1 MKTLFKNGKV
11 VDVISKTVAAADIL
25 VEDDMIAAVGTNLE
39 TPKNIKTV
47 DLKGMTVLP
56 GLFNCHV
63 HMCSA
68 AGTGA
73 RETLSDASLT
83 VRALKNLKTLVDA
96 DTVIGNPITTP
107 DGTMIIPVSKV
118 SFGFATGGS
127 DLASKSPK
135 DVFGGGSGGGVTIQP
150 LCFLVVKNGDV
161 KILHINSNN
170 STGSQ
175 ALNMIPDVI
184 DKISGIVK
192 KDKPAE
198 APTETI

>member
-1 MKTLFKNGKV
+1 MSEH
-11 VDVISKTVAAADIL
+11 IS
-25 VEDDMIAAVGTNLE
+25 
-39 TPKNIKTV
+39 
-47 DLKGMTVLP
+47 
-56 GLFNCHV
+56 GLTDNS
-63 HMCSA
+63 M
-68 AGTGA
+68 
-73 RETLSDASLT
+73 
-83 VRALKNLKTLVDA
+83 KNLKTLVDA

-198 APTETI
+198 APTEII

>member
-1 MKTLFKNGKV
+1 MSEH
-11 VDVISKTVAAADIL
+11 IS
-25 VEDDMIAAVGTNLE
+25 
-39 TPKNIKTV
+39 
-47 DLKGMTVLP
+47 
-56 GLFNCHV
+56 GLTDNS
-63 HMCSA
+63 M
-68 AGTGA
+68 
-73 RETLSDASLT
+73 
-83 VRALKNLKTLVDA
+83 KNLKTLVDA

-127 DLASKSPK
+127 DLAAKSPK

>member
-1 MKTLFKNGKV
+1 MSEH
-11 VDVISKTVAAADIL
+11 IS
-25 VEDDMIAAVGTNLE
+25 
-39 TPKNIKTV
+39 
-47 DLKGMTVLP
+47 
-56 GLFNCHV
+56 GLTDNS
-63 HMCSA
+63 M
-68 AGTGA
+68 
-73 RETLSDASLT
+73 
-83 VRALKNLKTLVDA
+83 KNLKTLVDA

-175 ALNMIPDVI
+175 IVNMVPDVI

-198 APTETI
+198 ESVPNL

>member
-1 MKTLFKNGKV
+1 MSEH
-11 VDVISKTVAAADIL
+11 IS
-25 VEDDMIAAVGTNLE
+25 
-39 TPKNIKTV
+39 
-47 DLKGMTVLP
+47 
-56 GLFNCHV
+56 GLTDNS
-63 HMCSA
+63 M
-68 AGTGA
+68 
-73 RETLSDASLT
+73 
-83 VRALKNLKTLVDA
+83 KNLKTLVDA

-175 ALNMIPDVI
+175 IVNMVPEVI

-198 APTETI
+198 DAASMTEPII

>member
-1 MKTLFKNGKV
+1 MSEH
-11 VDVISKTVAAADIL
+11 IS
-25 VEDDMIAAVGTNLE
+25 
-39 TPKNIKTV
+39 
-47 DLKGMTVLP
+47 
-56 GLFNCHV
+56 GLTDNS
-63 HMCSA
+63 M
-68 AGTGA
+68 
-73 RETLSDASLT
+73 
-83 VRALKNLKTLVDA
+83 KNLKTLVDA

-150 LCFLVVKNGDV
+150 LCFLVVKNGEV

>member
-1 MKTLFKNGKV
+1 MSEH
-11 VDVISKTVAAADIL
+11 IS
-25 VEDDMIAAVGTNLE
+25 
-39 TPKNIKTV
+39 
-47 DLKGMTVLP
+47 
-56 GLFNCHV
+56 GLTDNS
-63 HMCSA
+63 M
-68 AGTGA
+68 
-73 RETLSDASLT
+73 
-83 VRALKNLKTLVDA
+83 KNLKTLVDA

>member
-1 MKTLFKNGKV
+1 MSEH
-11 VDVISKTVAAADIL
+11 IS
-25 VEDDMIAAVGTNLE
+25 
-39 TPKNIKTV
+39 
-47 DLKGMTVLP
+47 
-56 GLFNCHV
+56 GLTDNS
-63 HMCSA
+63 M
-68 AGTGA
+68 
-73 RETLSDASLT
+73 
-83 VRALKNLKTLVDA
+83 KNLKTLVDA

-184 DKISGIVK
+184 DKISGIVE

>member
-1 MKTLFKNGKV
+1 MSEH
-11 VDVISKTVAAADIL
+11 IS
-25 VEDDMIAAVGTNLE
+25 
-39 TPKNIKTV
+39 
-47 DLKGMTVLP
+47 
-56 GLFNCHV
+56 GLTDNS
-63 HMCSA
+63 M
-68 AGTGA
+68 
-73 RETLSDASLT
+73 
-83 VRALKNLKTLVDA
+83 KNLKTLVDA

-192 KDKPAE
+192 KDKSAE
-198 APTETI
+198 TPTETI

>member
-1 MKTLFKNGKV
+1 MSEH
-11 VDVISKTVAAADIL
+11 IS
-25 VEDDMIAAVGTNLE
+25 
-39 TPKNIKTV
+39 
-47 DLKGMTVLP
+47 
-56 GLFNCHV
+56 GLTDNS
-63 HMCSA
+63 M
-68 AGTGA
+68 
-73 RETLSDASLT
+73 
-83 VRALKNLKTLVDA
+83 KNLKTLVDA

-175 ALNMIPDVI
+175 IVNMVPGVI

-198 APTETI
+198 ESGATL

>member
-1 MKTLFKNGKV
+1 MSEH
-11 VDVISKTVAAADIL
+11 IS
-25 VEDDMIAAVGTNLE
+25 
-39 TPKNIKTV
+39 
-47 DLKGMTVLP
+47 
-56 GLFNCHV
+56 GLTDNS
-63 HMCSA
+63 M
-68 AGTGA
+68 
-73 RETLSDASLT
+73 
-83 VRALKNLKTLVDA
+83 KNLKTLVDA

-175 ALNMIPDVI
+175 LVNMVPEVI

-198 APTETI
+198 DAASMTEPII

>member
-1 MKTLFKNGKV
+1 MSEH
-11 VDVISKTVAAADIL
+11 IS
-25 VEDDMIAAVGTNLE
+25 
-39 TPKNIKTV
+39 
-47 DLKGMTVLP
+47 
-56 GLFNCHV
+56 GLTDNS
-63 HMCSA
+63 M
-68 AGTGA
+68 
-73 RETLSDASLT
+73 
-83 VRALKNLKTLVDA
+83 KNLKTLVDA

-170 STGSQ
+170 RTGSQ
-175 ALNMIPDVI
+175 IVNMVPDVI

-198 APTETI
+198 ESGAAL

>member
-1 MKTLFKNGKV
+1 MSEH
-11 VDVISKTVAAADIL
+11 IS
-25 VEDDMIAAVGTNLE
+25 
-39 TPKNIKTV
+39 
-47 DLKGMTVLP
+47 
-56 GLFNCHV
+56 GLTDNS
-63 HMCSA
+63 M
-68 AGTGA
+68 
-73 RETLSDASLT
+73 
-83 VRALKNLKTLVDA
+83 KNLKTQVDA

>member
-1 MKTLFKNGKV
+1 MSEH
-11 VDVISKTVAAADIL
+11 IS
-25 VEDDMIAAVGTNLE
+25 
-39 TPKNIKTV
+39 
-47 DLKGMTVLP
+47 
-56 GLFNCHV
+56 GLTDNS
-63 HMCSA
+63 M
-68 AGTGA
+68 
-73 RETLSDASLT
+73 
-83 VRALKNLKTLVDA
+83 KNLKTLVDA

-107 DGTMIIPVSKV
+107 DGPMIIPVSKV

>member
-1 MKTLFKNGKV
+1 MSEH
-11 VDVISKTVAAADIL
+11 IS
-25 VEDDMIAAVGTNLE
+25 
-39 TPKNIKTV
+39 
-47 DLKGMTVLP
+47 
-56 GLFNCHV
+56 GLTDNS
-63 HMCSA
+63 M
-68 AGTGA
+68 
-73 RETLSDASLT
+73 
-83 VRALKNLKTLVDA
+83 KNLKTLVDA

-175 ALNMIPDVI
+175 ALNMIPDGI

-198 APTETI
+198 APTETS

>member
-1 MKTLFKNGKV
+1 MSEH
-11 VDVISKTVAAADIL
+11 IS
-25 VEDDMIAAVGTNLE
+25 
-39 TPKNIKTV
+39 
-47 DLKGMTVLP
+47 
-56 GLFNCHV
+56 GLTDNS
-63 HMCSA
+63 M
-68 AGTGA
+68 
-73 RETLSDASLT
+73 
-83 VRALKNLKTLVDA
+83 KNLKTLVDA

-175 ALNMIPDVI
+175 IVNMVPDVI

-198 APTETI
+198 ESGATL

>member
-1 MKTLFKNGKV
+1 MSEH
-11 VDVISKTVAAADIL
+11 IS
-25 VEDDMIAAVGTNLE
+25 
-39 TPKNIKTV
+39 
-47 DLKGMTVLP
+47 
-56 GLFNCHV
+56 GLTDNS
-63 HMCSA
+63 M
-68 AGTGA
+68 
-73 RETLSDASLT
+73 
-83 VRALKNLKTLVDA
+83 KNLKTLVDA

-161 KILHINSNN
+161 KILHINSHN

-175 ALNMIPDVI
+175 IVNMVPDVI

-198 APTETI
+198 ESGVAL

>member
-1 MKTLFKNGKV
+1 MSEH
-11 VDVISKTVAAADIL
+11 IS
-25 VEDDMIAAVGTNLE
+25 
-39 TPKNIKTV
+39 
-47 DLKGMTVLP
+47 
-56 GLFNCHV
+56 GLTDNS
-63 HMCSA
+63 M
-68 AGTGA
+68 
-73 RETLSDASLT
+73 
-83 VRALKNLKTLVDA
+83 KNLKTLVDA
-96 DTVIGNPITTP
+96 DTVIGNPNTTP

>member
-1 MKTLFKNGKV
+1 MSEH
-11 VDVISKTVAAADIL
+11 IS
-25 VEDDMIAAVGTNLE
+25 
-39 TPKNIKTV
+39 
-47 DLKGMTVLP
+47 
-56 GLFNCHV
+56 GLTDNS
-63 HMCSA
+63 M
-68 AGTGA
+68 
-73 RETLSDASLT
+73 
-83 VRALKNLKTLVDA
+83 KNLKTLVDA

-118 SFGFATGGS
+118 SFGIATGGS

>member
-1 MKTLFKNGKV
+1 MSEH
-11 VDVISKTVAAADIL
+11 IS
-25 VEDDMIAAVGTNLE
+25 
-39 TPKNIKTV
+39 
-47 DLKGMTVLP
+47 
-56 GLFNCHV
+56 GLTDNS
-63 HMCSA
+63 M
-68 AGTGA
+68 
-73 RETLSDASLT
+73 
-83 VRALKNLKTLVDA
+83 KNLKTLVDA

-175 ALNMIPDVI
+175 IVNMVPDVI

-198 APTETI
+198 ETKSA

>member
-1 MKTLFKNGKV
+1 MSEH
-11 VDVISKTVAAADIL
+11 IS
-25 VEDDMIAAVGTNLE
+25 
-39 TPKNIKTV
+39 
-47 DLKGMTVLP
+47 
-56 GLFNCHV
+56 GLTENS
-63 HMCSA
+63 M
-68 AGTGA
+68 
-73 RETLSDASLT
+73 
-83 VRALKNLKTLVDA
+83 KNLKTLVDA

-127 DLASKSPK
+127 DMAAKSPK

-161 KILHINSNN
+161 KILHVNSNN
-170 STGSQ
+170 STGAQ

-192 KDKPAE
+192 KDKPA
-198 APTETI
+198 APQTSEQ

>member
-1 MKTLFKNGKV
+1 MSEH
-11 VDVISKTVAAADIL
+11 IS
-25 VEDDMIAAVGTNLE
+25 
-39 TPKNIKTV
+39 
-47 DLKGMTVLP
+47 
-56 GLFNCHV
+56 GLTDNS
-63 HMCSA
+63 M
-68 AGTGA
+68 
-73 RETLSDASLT
+73 
-83 VRALKNLKTLVDA
+83 KNLKTLVDA

-161 KILHINSNN
+161 EILHFNSNN

-175 ALNMIPDVI
+175 IVNMVPDVI
-184 DKISGIVK
+184 DKISGIVI

-198 APTETI
+198 ESGATL

>member
-1 MKTLFKNGKV
+1 MSEH
-11 VDVISKTVAAADIL
+11 IS
-25 VEDDMIAAVGTNLE
+25 
-39 TPKNIKTV
+39 
-47 DLKGMTVLP
+47 
-56 GLFNCHV
+56 GLTDNS
-63 HMCSA
+63 M
-68 AGTGA
+68 
-73 RETLSDASLT
+73 
-83 VRALKNLKTLVDA
+83 KNLKTLVDA

-175 ALNMIPDVI
+175 IVNMVPDVI
-184 DKISGIVK
+184 DKISGLVK

-198 APTETI
+198 PQSSEL

>member
-1 MKTLFKNGKV
+1 MSEH
-11 VDVISKTVAAADIL
+11 IS
-25 VEDDMIAAVGTNLE
+25 
-39 TPKNIKTV
+39 
-47 DLKGMTVLP
+47 
-56 GLFNCHV
+56 GLTDNS
-63 HMCSA
+63 M
-68 AGTGA
+68 
-73 RETLSDASLT
+73 
-83 VRALKNLKTLVDA
+83 KNLKTLVDA

-107 DGTMIIPVSKV
+107 DRTMIIPVSKV

>member
-1 MKTLFKNGKV
+1 MSEH
-11 VDVISKTVAAADIL
+11 IS
-25 VEDDMIAAVGTNLE
+25 
-39 TPKNIKTV
+39 
-47 DLKGMTVLP
+47 
-56 GLFNCHV
+56 GLTDNS
-63 HMCSA
+63 M
-68 AGTGA
+68 
-73 RETLSDASLT
+73 
-83 VRALKNLKTLVDA
+83 KNLKTLVDA

-175 ALNMIPDVI
+175 IVNMVPDVI

-192 KDKPAE
+192 KDKPADDN
-198 APTETI
+198 TENAQS